1 MLRVGVIGC
10 GWITEKAH
18 IPAIQG
24 IDGASIESVCDSDKE
39 RMEYISEKF
48 GIIHRFDDVNKFLE
62 SDIDAVI
69 IASPNS
75 THSFYSDMALNAN
88 KHVLCEKPVAL
99 SASQYKKTL
108 GIARKN
114 NKIILPA
121 LVNRFRPD
129 ISKLNEI
136 ISSSN
141 LGKLCKVEAAWIR
154 KSGVPRPGTWITN
167 KSLSGGGV
175 LADLGSHIF
184 DICLMNIENKENPQI
199 TLRNVERHTNSTSA
213 VWCEYNK
220 KEAFQVDVESAVSG
234 EIQFNNEVILD
245 FDLSWDRDVKGDYT
259 TFKFIYEKG
268 SISLHTLFGFSN
280 NPLYDSIHIC
290 SDDREII
297 KMDIKSGYADIAF
310 NRQAEY
316 FVNSVSTNKTDYL
329 SPIDGYYTV
338 DIIER
343 IYSMIMGDV
352 C

>member
-1 MLRVGVIGC
+1 MLKVGVIGC

-24 IDGASIESVCDSDKE
+24 VEGASIESICDPDKD
-39 RMEYISEKF
+39 RMEYISEQF
-48 GIIHRFDDVNKFLE
+48 GIVHRFHDVNKFFE

-75 THSFYSDMALNAN
+75 THSLYSDMALNSN

-108 GIARKN
+108 EVAHRN

-121 LVNRFRPD
+121 FVNRFRPD

-136 ISSSN
+136 ISSN
-141 LGKLCKVEAAWIR
+141 DLGKLCKVEAAWVR

-184 DICLMNIENKENPQI
+184 DICLMNIENKENPEI
-199 TLRNVERHTNSTSA
+199 KLRNVEKHYDSNSA
-213 VWCEYNK
+213 VWCERNNK
-220 KEAFQVDVESAVSG
+220 AALKVDVETAASG
-234 EIQFNNEVILD
+234 EIQFNNGVILD
-245 FDLSWDRDVKGDYT
+245 FELSWDRDVKGDYT
-259 TFKFIYEKG
+259 TFTFIYERG
-268 SISLHTLFGFSN
+268 RISLDTLFGFSN

-290 SDDREII
+290 LDDSEII

-310 NRQAEY
+310 KRQAEY
-316 FVNSVSTNKTDYL
+316 FVNSVSKNRTDYL
-329 SPIDGYYTV
+329 SPVDGYYTV
-338 DIIER
+338 NIIER
-343 IYSMIMGDV
+343 IYSLIMEDV